1 MPWRKIQRTNIRN
14 VLELANFL
22 ELDPTVFSQNP
33 RFPLN
38 LPRRLANKMAKK
50 TLTDPLVR
58 QFAPLPEENLS
69 PPGYHTDPVQDIS
82 FCKAKKL
89 LQKYEGRA
97 LLLTNS
103 ACAMHCRYCFR
114 QNFDYAPNLSYSEE
128 ITLLQKDPSIK
139 EVILSGGD
147 PLSLSDRVLKE
158 LLDALSSI
166 THIQI
171 IRFHTRFP
179 IGIPER
185 IDPSFLNL
193 LKNCPKQIIFLIH
206 ANHQSEFDSEVF
218 ASLKEVQKLGIPV
231 LLQSILL
238 KGINDDFPT
247 LKRLFEECA
256 FNGIIPYYLHQLDK
270 VSGAAH
276 FDVPIQRGKALIEEL
291 RASLPGYAIPRYV
304 QEIPGETS
312 KTVI

>member
-1 MPWRKIQRTNIRN
+1 MSWRKIQRTNIRN

-58 QFAPLPEENLS
+58 QFAPLPEENQT
-69 PPGYHTDPVQDIS
+69 PPGYHADPVQDTA

-114 QNFDYAPNLSYSEE
+114 QNFDYAPNLSYTDE
-128 ITLLQKDPSIK
+128 IALLQKDPSIK

-147 PLSLSDRVLKE
+147 PLSLSDRVLQG
-158 LLDALSSI
+158 LLEALSAI
-166 THIQI
+166 AHIQI

-193 LKNCPKQIIFLIH
+193 LKNCSKQIIFLIH
-206 ANHQSEFDSEVF
+206 ANHSDEFDSEIF
-218 ASLKEVQKLGIPV
+218 STLKEVQKLGIPV

-238 KGINDDFPT
+238 KGINDDFPA

-256 FNGIIPYYLHQLDK
+256 YNGIIPYYLHQLDK
-270 VSGAAH
+270 VTGAAH
-276 FDVPIQRGKALIEEL
+276 FDVPIERGKTLMEKL
-291 RASLPGYAIPRYV
+291 RDALPGYAVPRYV
-304 QEIPGETS
+304 QEIPGEKS
-312 KTVI
+312 KTII